1 MSDALTTQLLPTHTA
16 ALRDEAVRLAADLL
30 RAGQVVALPTE
41 TVYGLAAHA
50 LDAAAVTRIFAAK
63 ERPATNPI
71 IVHADSVAMA
81 RRCAADWTLLAEQ
94 LARAFWP
101 GPLTLVVP
109 RAANMPDVVTAG
121 GDTVALRWPAHPVM
135 QAVIRACGFPLAA
148 PSANRSTRVS
158 PTTAAHVLRGLGGRI
173 PLILDGGQCDVG
185 IESTVV
191 DVTGGVPRILRPGMI
206 SAEAIAK
213 ASDPSGRSDRSDR
226 SDPSDPADAPRSP
239 GQMPRHY
246 APATPLE
253 VWSWCSREAL
263 MEQLRRRGL
272 QPSDV
277 CVLAHEQLPPR
288 DAGFRRVAVI
298 PADPVAYARALYAEL
313 HQCDEAGAARVI
325 VEAPPTGPEWA
336 AIHDRL
342 RRASA

>member
-1 MSDALTTQLLPTHTA
+1 MSDALTTRVLPTHTS
-16 ALRDEAVRLAADLL
+16 ALRDEAVRRAADLL
-30 RAGQVVALPTE
+30 RAGQLVALPTE
-41 TVYGLAAHA
+41 TVYGLAADA
-50 LDAAAVTRIFAAK
+50 LDTEAVGRIFQAK
-63 ERPATNPI
+63 ERPATNPV
-71 IVHADSVAMA
+71 IVHVASIEMA
-81 RRCAADWTLLAEQ
+81 GRCAATWPPLAEA

-109 RAANMPDVVTAG
+109 RAGVVPDVVTAG

-148 PSANRSTRVS
+148 PSANRSTQVS

-173 PLILDGGQCDVG
+173 PLILDGGHCDVG

-191 DVTGGVPRILRPGMI
+191 DVTGSAPRVLRPGMI
-206 SAEAIAK
+206 RQEEIAAVAGP
-213 ASDPSGRSDRSDR
+213 ASRAADPLDSTH
-226 SDPSDPADAPRSP
+226 PPRSP

-246 APATPLE
+246 APTTPLE
-253 VWSWCSREAL
+253 IWRWRGVDDL
-263 MEQLRRRGL
+263 MGQLQRRGFL
-272 QPSDV
+272 PADV
-277 CVLAHEQLPPR
+277 CVLAHEHLPPL
-288 DAGFRRVAVI
+288 DAGLRRASVI

-313 HQCDEAGAARVI
+313 HECDESGALCVI
-325 VEAPPTGPEWA
+325 VEAPPEGPEWT